1 MSVRIKFSEFF
12 GFSDNFGEEEDDD
25 NNKEEEDKDNDNE
38 ELYNRNTLSQKRN
51 IARGKTDPEIE
62 SVSWVYLNI

>member
-38 ELYNRNTLSQKRN
+38 ELYNRNTLSQKR
-51 IARGKTDPEIE
+51 KIE
-62 SVSWVYLNI
+62 FCFDGRRPVVGWS

>member
-38 ELYNRNTLSQKRN
+38 ELYNRITGFSFCTASSVPVVSCNADVL
-51 IARGKTDPEIE
+51 E
-62 SVSWVYLNI
+62 SPWL